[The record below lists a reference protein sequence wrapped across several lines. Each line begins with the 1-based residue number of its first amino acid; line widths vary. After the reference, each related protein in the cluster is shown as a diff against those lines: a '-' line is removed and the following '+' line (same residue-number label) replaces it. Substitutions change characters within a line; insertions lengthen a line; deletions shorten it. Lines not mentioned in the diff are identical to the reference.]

1 LLEEEPTPVFGF
13 WIRVFDGKTHA
24 PFSILGL
31 PSGGTD
37 TANFLSVKL
46 DFNALTGMTDS
57 SQSGCLWFSFE
68 SNLHANTISHTG
80 GLSTDFC
87 LNLAKISIILAG
99 GLFDG
104 FRVNP
109 LLLRYFSSGD
119 MMPSSSLDRSWLH
132 L

>member
-1 LLEEEPTPVFGF
+1 MKINIVKGNAGNEQTSVPKEGVLNERRPFDHQFIRTNVFLF
-13 WIRVFDGKTHA
+13 HT
-24 PFSILGL
+24 
-31 PSGGTD
+31 
-37 TANFLSVKL
+37 
-46 DFNALTGMTDS
+46 
-57 SQSGCLWFSFE
+57 
-68 SNLHANTISHTG
+68 NTISHTG

-87 LNLAKISIILAG
+87 LNLAKISIILAD